1 MSTPSTSSPV
11 SYVPDAGATAID
23 SLLSNFKW
31 GGAPGTGVTV
41 TYSFPWTTATTATY
55 SGAGGTAYSQLDE
68 PNGAQHYGLD
78 AVQQAATVAALGAW
92 SSVANITASRI
103 QESSTAVGDIRVG
116 WTSSAEVET
125 DGTSAWGW
133 AYYPNAVHPS
143 GGDVWIHAGPS
154 GVTNTDWSVGSY
166 NYMSMMHELGHALG
180 LKHPFED
187 GTVIDP
193 LLATHQFSIMAYD
206 PATYS
211 QFVDVTVT
219 ATGRSY
225 TVHEV
230 VPDTPMV
237 SDMAAIQYMYGAN
250 MTYRTGN
257 DTYTFD
263 TATPFLRTIWDAGG
277 NDTISIANFSAG
289 SEIDLQQGHYSS
301 IHIPSDSTAGVNWTS
316 PPPAVVYDG
325 TDNLAIAIG
334 AVIENAIGGSGN
346 DTLIGNSVA
355 NRLQGNGGS
364 NTIDGGAGIDSAV
377 YSGNFSAYTIAAR
390 AGGGYT
396 VTSRANAAQS
406 DALTGIERLA
416 LADGT
421 ISLDITSL
429 ADDPL
434 QAQYVAL
441 AQKFY
446 VAYFGRPAD
455 AGGLSSM
462 VAQFTAAGVPTTT
475 DELVGAYRTNATVKA
490 MIDSFGNSDESAA
503 LYHGSTVDFVTA
515 IYGHLFGRAPAA
527 DGLAYWSAAI
537 DAPNG
542 LVRGL
547 AALNIMAG
555 AELNTSDQGKF
566 DAALVANRVTIA
578 ANFTASLDL
587 PREVAGYAG
596 AAAAAVARA
605 MLDGVDQNTSVIAYQ
620 STVLSTTSALAGGVA
635 GQAPEVVLVGVGS
648 VGHDP
653 AFA

>member
-1 MSTPSTSSPV
+1 MSTPTTSSPV
-11 SYVPDAGATAID
+11 SPVPQRDFDFIDA
-23 SLLSNFKW
+23 LLSGAKW
-31 GGAPGTGVTV
+31 GGAVGTGVTV

-55 SGAGGTAYSQLDE
+55 SGPDGTAYSRLDE
-68 PNGAQHYGLD
+68 PHGTQHFGLNVAQR
-78 AVQQAATVAALGAW
+78 AAAVAALEAW
-92 SSVANITASRI
+92 SSVANITAAPV
-103 QESSTAVGDIRVG
+103 QESSTAVGDIRFA

-133 AYYPNAVHPS
+133 AYSPNALRPS
-143 GGDVWIHAGPS
+143 DGDIWLNTGSS
-154 GVTNTDWSVGSY
+154 GATNTNWSAGSY
-166 NYMSMMHELGHALG
+166 NYMSLIHEVGHALG

-187 GTVIDP
+187 GTVMDP
-193 LLATHQFSIMAYD
+193 AFANRLYSIMAYD
-206 PATYS
+206 SAKFS
-211 QFVDVTVT
+211 QFVDVETT
-219 ATGRSY
+219 ATGY
-225 TVHEV
+225 TYSVHEI
-230 VPDTPMV
+230 VPDTPMLF
-237 SDMAAIQYMYGAN
+237 DIAAIQYMYGAN
-250 MTYRTGN
+250 MTYHTGD

-263 TATPFLRTIWDAGG
+263 PSTPFLRTIWDAGG

-289 SEIDLQQGHYSS
+289 SKIDLQQGHFSS
-301 IHIPSDSTAGVNWTS
+301 IHIPSDSTDGINWTK
-316 PPPAVVYDG
+316 PPPVIVYDG
-325 TDNLAIAIG
+325 TANLAIAWDV
-334 AVIENAIGGSGN
+334 VIENAVGGSGN

-364 NTIDGGAGIDSAV
+364 DTIDGGAGIDTAV
-377 YSGNFSAYTIAAR
+377 YSGNFSAYTIAAK

-396 VTSRANAAQS
+396 VTLRADSSQS
-406 DALTGIERLA
+406 DTLTGIERLA

-421 ISLDITSL
+421 ISLGITNL

-455 AGGLSSM
+455 AGGLAGM
-462 VAQFTAAGVPTTT
+462 VAQFTAAKVPTTT
-475 DELVGAYRTNATVKA
+475 AEFVGAYQTNATVKA
-490 MIDSFGNSDESAA
+490 LVDSFGNSPESAA
-503 LYHGSTVDFVTA
+503 LYHGSTGDFVTA
-515 IYGHLFGRAPAA
+515 IYAHLFGRAPDAG
-527 DGLAYWSAAI
+527 GLAYWTAGL

-542 LVRGL
+542 IVRGL

-555 AELNTSDQGKF
+555 AEVNTSVQGQI
-566 DAALVANRVTIA
+566 DAALVANRVTVA

-596 AAAAAVARA
+596 DAAAAVARA